1 MFGLFAKTSRPQAT
15 TRLSEL
21 VGCFGKLPIHGDF
34 IRHNVQCGE
43 TVAFENWVQEGVSL
57 VTRKHPGTWPE
68 VYRNFP
74 PLNFVLVGEEQQ
86 RTLAGALVASQD
98 RSGRP
103 YPFSV
108 LLASD
113 DHLLREMQS
122 LVPHIFQNFFQETA
136 EIITAKWNHEPLTR
150 LTGRVDGIS
159 RRDTGL
165 TRRQLLDSQIA
176 PLREI
181 TLGEFWQ
188 SAFSGGNKPTPVQLF
203 STLIDTL
210 KTVLRRGPSRISWGL
225 RLPLPE
231 SGEPRLLVMFWLQ
244 LIDAML
250 GECPWRAHYFWNG
263 AGPQHPA
270 QLTIFFRPL
279 PGSFLLQLLN
289 PSVDDGSIFDLT
301 RESIK
306 TRETNCDPELKVL
319 LARSEATML
328 EVLYKAG
335 RREALQ

>member
-1 MFGLFAKTSRPQAT
+1 MFGLFAKTSRPQAP
-15 TRLSEL
+15 TRRSEL

-34 IRHNVQCGE
+34 IRHNVQCAE
-43 TVAFENWVQEGVSL
+43 TAAFEHWVQEGVSL
-57 VTRKHPGTWPE
+57 LTRKHPGTWPE

-74 PLNFVLVGEEQQ
+74 PLNFVLMGEQQ
-86 RTLAGALVASQD
+86 RTLTGAMVASQD

-113 DHLLREMQS
+113 DHLLREMQP
-122 LVPHIFQNFFQETA
+122 LIPHIFQNFFLETA
-136 EIITAKWNHEPLTR
+136 EILTAKWNHEPLTR
-150 LTGRVDGIS
+150 LTGRVDGLS

-165 TRRQLLDSQIA
+165 TRRQLLDSQIT

-181 TLGEFWQ
+181 RLEDFWN
-188 SAFSGGNKPTPVQLF
+188 SAFPGAVKPTPVHLF

-210 KTVLRRGPSRISWGL
+210 KTVLRRGPSRIGWGL

-231 SGEPRLLVMFWLQ
+231 SAEPRLVVMFWLQ

-250 GECPWRAHYFWNG
+250 GECSWRAHYFWNG
-263 AGPQHPA
+263 AAPGHSA
-270 QLTIFFRPL
+270 RLTVFFRPL

-289 PSVDDGSIFDLT
+289 PTVDDGSIFDLT
-301 RESIK
+301 RESMK
-306 TRETNCDPELKVL
+306 TRQSNCNPELKQL
-319 LARSEATML
+319 LSGLDTTML

>member
-1 MFGLFAKTSRPQAT
+1 MFGLFSKTSQPQVNV
-15 TRLSEL
+15 RHPEL
-21 VGCFGKLPIHGDF
+21 VGCFGKMPIHGDF

-43 TVAFENWVQEGVSL
+43 AVAFENWVQEGVSL
-57 VTRKHPGTWPE
+57 VTRKHPGAWPE

-74 PLNFVLVGEEQQ
+74 PLNFVLVGEEQE
-86 RTLAGALVASQD
+86 RTLAGSLVPSQD

-113 DHLLREMQS
+113 DRMLRELPP
-122 LVPHIFQNFFQETA
+122 LVPHIYQSFFQETA
-136 EIITAKWNHEPLTR
+136 EICTAKWHHEPLTR

-165 TRRQLLDSQIA
+165 TRRQLLDSQTL

-181 TLGEFWQ
+181 FLGDFWHN
-188 SAFSGGNKPTPVQLF
+188 AFSGAEAPTPEQLF
-203 STLIDTL
+203 STLIGAL
-210 KTVLRRGPSRISWGL
+210 KTVVRRGPARTSWGL
-225 RLPLPE
+225 RLPLPQT
-231 SGEPRLLVMFWLQ
+231 GEPGPLVIFWLQ

-250 GECPWRAHYFWNG
+250 GECGWRAHYFWNG
-263 AGPQHPA
+263 AGPQHPSR
-270 QLTIFFRPL
+270 LTVFFRPL

-289 PSVDDGSIFDLT
+289 PALDDGSIFDLT
-301 RESIK
+301 RESLK
-306 TRETNCDPELKVL
+306 AKEPSCDPELQQL
-319 LARSEATML
+319 LARNGTSML

>member
-1 MFGLFAKTSRPQAT
+1 MFGLFAKPSRPQAT
-15 TRLSEL
+15 TRLPEL
-21 VGCFGKLPIHGDF
+21 VGCFGKLPIHADF

-74 PLNFVLVGEEQQ
+74 TLNFVLMGEEQA

-113 DHLLREMQS
+113 DPMLRELQP
-122 LVPHIFQNFFQETA
+122 LVPHIFHNFFQETA
-136 EIITAKWNHEPLTR
+136 EIVTAKWRHEPLTR
-150 LTGRVDGIS
+150 LTSRVDGIS

-165 TRRQLLDSQIA
+165 TRRQLLDSQNE
-176 PLREI
+176 PLRQI

-188 SAFSGGNKPTPVQLF
+188 SAFDGADAPTPEQLF
-203 STLIDTL
+203 GTLIDTL
-210 KTVLRRGPSRISWGL
+210 KTVVRRGPSRISWGL
-225 RLPLPE
+225 RLPLPAA
-231 SGEPRLLVMFWLQ
+231 GEPRLLVIFWLQ

-250 GECPWRAHYFWNG
+250 GECNWRAHYFWSG
-263 AGPQHPA
+263 AGEQHPA
-270 QLTIFFRPL
+270 RLTVFFRPL

-289 PSVDDGSIFDLT
+289 PSIDDGSIFDVT
-301 RESIK
+301 RESAK
-306 TRETNCDPELKVL
+306 AKESNCAPELKKL
-319 LARSEATML
+319 LARSEASML

>member
-15 TRLSEL
+15 TRLSDQ

-34 IRHNVQCGE
+34 IRHNLQCAE
-43 TVAFENWVQEGVSL
+43 AVAFENWVQEGVSL

-68 VYRNFP
+68 VYRHFP
-74 PLNFVLVGEEQQ
+74 PLNFVLMGENQE

-108 LLASD
+108 LLASGD
-113 DHLLREMQS
+113 QMLRELQP
-122 LVPHIFQNFFQETA
+122 LVPHIFRHFFQQTA
-136 EIITAKWNHEPLTR
+136 EIVTAKWSHEPLTR
-150 LTGRVDGIS
+150 LTSRVDGLS

-165 TRRQLLDSQIA
+165 TRRQLLDSQNQ
-176 PLREI
+176 PLRQI

-188 SAFSGGNKPTPVQLF
+188 SAYPSGDAPTPEQLF
-203 STLIDTL
+203 AILIDTL
-210 KTVLRRGPSRISWGL
+210 KTVVRRGPCRISWGL

-231 SGEPRLLVMFWLQ
+231 TGEPGVLVMFWLQ
-244 LIDAML
+244 LINAML
-250 GECPWRAHYFWNG
+250 GESNWRAHYFWNA
-263 AGPQHPA
+263 AGGQQPA
-270 QLTIFFRPL
+270 RLTVFFRPL

-289 PSVDDGSIFDLT
+289 PSVDDGSIFDVT
-301 RESIK
+301 RESANAKQIGC
-306 TRETNCDPELKVL
+306 EPELDKL
-319 LARSEATML
+319 LARSEATLL

-335 RREALQ
+335 RREALH

>member
-1 MFGLFAKTSRPQAT
+1 MFGLFTKTSRPQAT
-15 TRLSEL
+15 TRLPEL
-21 VGCFGKLPIHGDF
+21 VGCFGKMPIHGDF

-74 PLNFVLVGEEQQ
+74 PLNFVLMGEEQE
-86 RTLAGALVASQD
+86 RTLAGTLVASQD

-113 DHLLREMQS
+113 DQMLRELQP
-122 LVPHIFQNFFQETA
+122 LVPHIFRNFFLDTA
-136 EIITAKWNHEPLTR
+136 DIVTAKWKHEPLTR
-150 LTGRVDGIS
+150 LTSRVDGIS

-165 TRRQLLDSQIA
+165 TRRQLLDSQNE
-176 PLREI
+176 PLRQM
-181 TLGEFWQ
+181 TLVEFWQ
-188 SAFSGGNKPTPVQLF
+188 KAFGANEAPTPEQLF
-203 STLIDTL
+203 GTLIDTL
-210 KTVLRRGPSRISWGL
+210 KTVIRRGPSRISWGL

-231 SGEPRLLVMFWLQ
+231 SGEPRLLVIFWLQ

-250 GECPWRAHYFWNG
+250 GGNWRAHYFWNG
-263 AGPQHPA
+263 AGAQHPA
-270 QLTIFFRPL
+270 RLTVFFRPL

-289 PSVDDGSIFDLT
+289 PGIDDGSIFDLA
-301 RESIK
+301 RESAK
-306 TRETNCDPELKVL
+306 TEPNGFAPELKQL
-319 LARSEATML
+319 LARADANML

>member
-1 MFGLFAKTSRPQAT
+1 MFGLFAKTCRPQVT

-34 IRHNVQCGE
+34 IRHNVQCAE
-43 TVAFENWVQEGVSL
+43 AAAFENWVQEGVSL
-57 VTRKHPGTWPE
+57 VTRKHPETWPE
-68 VYRNFP
+68 IYRNFP
-74 PLNFVLVGEEQQ
+74 PLNFVLVGEAQQ
-86 RTLAGALVASQD
+86 RTLVGALVASQD

-113 DHLLREMQS
+113 DDLLREMQP
-122 LVPHIFQNFFQETA
+122 LVPYIFQNFFQETA
-136 EIITAKWNHEPLTR
+136 EIVTAKWSHEPLTR
-150 LTGRVDGIS
+150 LISRVDGIS

-165 TRRQLLDSQIA
+165 TRRQLCDSQIVL
-176 PLREI
+176 LRDI
-181 TLGEFWQ
+181 SLGQYWQ
-188 SAFSGGNKPTPVQLF
+188 SAFAGAEAPTPEQLF

-225 RLPLPE
+225 RLPLSE
-231 SGEPRLLVMFWLQ
+231 SAEPRLQVMFWLQ
-244 LIDAML
+244 LLDAML
-250 GECPWRAHYFWNG
+250 GQCPWRAHYFWNG

-270 QLTIFFRPL
+270 RLTVFFRPL

-289 PSVDDGSIFDLT
+289 PTVDDGSIFDLT

-306 TRETNCDPELKVL
+306 TRQYNCDPELQQL
-319 LARSEATML
+319 LTRSETTML
-328 EVLYKAG
+328 EVLYKTG
-335 RREALQ
+335 RPEALQ